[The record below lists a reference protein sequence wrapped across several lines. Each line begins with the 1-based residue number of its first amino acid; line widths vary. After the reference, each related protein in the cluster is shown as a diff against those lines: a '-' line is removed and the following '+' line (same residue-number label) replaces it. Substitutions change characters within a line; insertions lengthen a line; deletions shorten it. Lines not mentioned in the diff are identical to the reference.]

1 MLYHDCIEKLLQ
13 LKDVIVTNIE
23 KHENEMHIHLKMAQR
38 LHTACMWKDHQQSPR
53 LPLPDRKRRSIC
65 GFHTIL
71 HLKKRR
77 HVCPSCGKRFDEHID
92 FLPRYHHFTN
102 RVNLQVYEQ
111 LKECRS
117 IKSIAKDNN
126 MSAPTAAK
134 IINQID
140 FKTGK
145 LPQVLAIDEFKGNAE
160 GEKFQCILAD
170 PKNHKVIDIL
180 PNRRHEMIRHHIMR
194 FSNRKEVKLV
204 VMDMTGGYR
213 KLMKELFPHA
223 KIIVDKYH
231 YVRQIGF
238 ALERIRI
245 EEQKRLSQHWRR

>member
-1 MLYHDCIEKLLQ
+1 MSQHQ
-13 LKDVIVTNIE
+13 
-23 KHENEMHIHLKMAQR
+23 KHR
-38 LHTACMWKDHQQSPR
+38 
-53 LPLPDRKRRSIC
+53 
-65 GFHTIL
+65 
-71 HLKKRR
+71 
-77 HVCPSCGKRFDEHID
+77 
-92 FLPRYHHFTN
+92 
-102 RVNLQVYEQ
+102 
-111 LKECRS
+111 
-117 IKSIAKDNN
+117 KDNN

-180 PNRRHEMIRHHIMR
+180 PNRRHEMIRHHIMI

-231 YVRQIGF
+231 YVMTDRLCTGKNTHRETKASVPALAQIFQKKQVSSVKRQQQAHHGGSDT
-238 ALERIRI
+238 AR
-245 EEQKRLSQHWRR
+245 